1 MNPATTATTAT
12 AQPTGLPL
20 STRSPALGQFRANP
34 FRVLRVPTDLGAD
47 QAIWKA
53 EETLTRLRAGLPPA
67 DPDLLP
73 WLPEPDETETRQ
85 AVQRIEEPLRRLT
98 EQVFWF
104 DLERDPDG
112 DLLRRALATLGPAL
126 LNDYLARCPDDGLAR
141 PVTVRIE
148 RAETI
153 RIGLDD
159 VPETNGEPHR
169 DEPENVPE
177 VDAAGVPRLLNHANL
192 RLLLAALSLQE
203 AMPEGLEV
211 AAQEGGDD
219 RSPGPIEWSRS
230 GGLEISENPHQLDL
244 TGGGQAARARR
255 TVALWSDALARW
267 LRLARAPG
275 FLAFVRENIVRLDD
289 EVVGEEDAEAIVNS
303 ASTRLTDL
311 LVGEVKAQLL
321 SGRMDRVRALLEVAE
336 ASDVE
341 PRRWSM
347 AFRPLRPL
355 LRAEVAELEPLLSF
369 GDDPRFDDIAMYLSR
384 LGTLKRRWSAIDPSG
399 HLGLAEIID
408 EAGVKVCESLVRLES
423 YEAVDRLKALHSST
437 MNLASA
443 DSLKQR
449 IATAVSRL
457 DQFEHYACH
466 FCRARE
472 MERLRSVVLT
482 GKRESHRTYGFNS
495 TTIHYML
502 KANIVPRCVRCSNLH
517 EYLWGVGVT
526 TRTALGVG
534 AAASIGALYWSKG
547 LGADAEAFSYI
558 VVAGIA
564 AAAIWVTGI
573 VARWVVTLLAT
584 PGGERRYWK
593 ASSAKQYRE
602 MRSEGCTMT
611 IDYRRNA
618 FELFEKQQQ
627 QLQG

>member
-1 MNPATTATTAT
+1 MNPASTERTAT

-34 FRVLRVPTDLGAD
+34 FRVLRVPTDLGVD

-73 WLPEPDETETRQ
+73 WLPEPDEPETRQ

-104 DLERDPDG
+104 DPGRDPDG
-112 DLLRRALATLGPAL
+112 DLLRRALATLDPAL

-148 RAETI
+148 TGETFK
-153 RIGLDD
+153 IGIDE
-159 VPETNGEPHR
+159 VSETNGEPHS
-169 DEPENVPE
+169 DEPESVPAA
-177 VDAAGVPRLLNHANL
+177 DPAGVPRLLNHANL

-203 AMPEGLEV
+203 SLPDGLEV
-211 AAQEGGDD
+211 AVMEGGEG
-219 RSPGPIEWSRS
+219 RVPGAIEWTRS
-230 GGLEISENPHQLDL
+230 DGLEIAEDPHRLDL
-244 TGGGQAARARR
+244 TGGRPAARARR
-255 TVALWSDALARW
+255 TVALWSDTLARW
-267 LRLARAPG
+267 LRLARAPE
-275 FLAFVRENIVRLDD
+275 FLAFVRESIVRLDD

-321 SGRMDRVRALLEVAE
+321 AGRMDRVRALLEVAE

-369 GDDPRFDDIAMYLSR
+369 GDDPRFDDVGIYLSR
-384 LGTLKRRWSAIDPSG
+384 LKTLKERWSAIDPAG

-408 EAGVKVCESLVRLES
+408 EAGVKVCESLGRLES
-423 YEAVDRLKALHSST
+423 YQAVDRLKALHAST
-437 MNLASA
+437 MGLASA

-502 KANIVPRCVRCSNLH
+502 KANIVPRCVRCSDLH
-517 EYLWGVGVT
+517 QYLWDVGGT
-526 TRTALGVG
+526 TRAALGVG
-534 AAASIGALYWSKG
+534 AAASLGALYWTKAM
-547 LGADAEAFSYI
+547 GADAEAFAYI
-558 VVAGIA
+558 LVAGIA
-564 AAAIWVTGI
+564 AATIWVTGI
-573 VARWVVTLLAT
+573 VARWTATILAT
-584 PGGERRYWK
+584 PRGERRYWK
-593 ASSAKQYRE
+593 ASSAQQYRE

-627 QLQG
+627 LRG